1 MIDYKIN
8 FSFYRLTNTATGESR
23 DILHFHY
30 TAWADFDVPQ
40 CDTFLEYLNAV
51 RQSKSLED
59 GVGPPIVHCSA
70 GKKINH
76 DLQYAKLVICS
87 MCFSINPI

>member
-1 MIDYKIN
+1 MVFLVEDKS
-8 FSFYRLTNTATGESR
+8 SFFIPKEDCQFVLLIKLCFRLTNTATGESR

-51 RQSKSLED
+51 RESGSLED
-59 GVGPPIVHCSA
+59 DVGPPIVHCSA
-70 GKKINH
+70 G
-76 DLQYAKLVICS
+76 
-87 MCFSINPI
+87 

>member
-1 MIDYKIN
+1 MLIQNYDV
-8 FSFYRLTNTATGESR
+8 FYRLTNTATGESR

-51 RQSKSLED
+51 RESKSLED

-70 GKKINH
+70 GK
-76 DLQYAKLVICS
+76 
-87 MCFSINPI
+87 

>member
-1 MIDYKIN
+1 M
-8 FSFYRLTNTATGESR
+8 TGESR

-51 RQSKSLED
+51 RESGSLED
-59 GVGPPIVHCSA
+59 SVGPPIVHCSA
-70 GKKINH
+70 GK
-76 DLQYAKLVICS
+76 
-87 MCFSINPI
+87 

>member
-1 MIDYKIN
+1 MQN
-8 FSFYRLTNTATGESR
+8 QNLFHRLTNTATGESR

-51 RQSKSLED
+51 RESKSLED

-70 GKKINH
+70 GKKLSKSQHSTSRIP
-76 DLQYAKLVICS
+76 Q
-87 MCFSINPI
+87 